1 MRCLPTR
8 WNWATAPRCGPIWT
22 ASGRG
27 WQPLHD
33 KKIAASHEPSPWHDP
48 RHRHRHRHLRRAPHP
63 GRPGPPRRAF
73 GTQAVGRWRTAPLAQ
88 AQRPLVRPGA
98 ARRGAAQSCLRPID
112 PALACPAPWAR
123 PWGKGGVA
131 AALWP
136 GRDHAAR
143 RAQAMLRG
151 PGLAGP
157 HGRCKRLCQQLLH
170 GRKNPNPATPWRMM
184 LRRRLAHPLTGGV
197 TLFARNWESR
207 AQLLQLTRAI
217 EAVRAALLICVDHE
231 GGRVQRFCGDGFTR
245 LPAMRTLGAMWMDD
259 GRGAPGSGA
268 LRATNAATA
277 IGHVLGAELR
287 ACGVDLSFTPV
298 LDLAWGR
305 SSVIGDRALHR
316 DPRVVALM
324 AKSLMHGLL
333 QVGMAHC
340 GKHFPGH
347 GFVRADS
354 HTGLPVDRRSLRA
367 ILADDAAPY
376 QWLSSTLASVMPAH
390 VLSPR
395 VDSRPA
401 GFSQRWLQDILRRQL
416 RFAGAIFSDDL
427 GMEGAR
433 CIDGRRVSHTDAAIA
448 ALDAGCDLVLLCNQG
463 QGLAVDE
470 LIAGLEQAQARGR
483 WQPSLV
489 SESRRLALLPA
500 TRAPDWDALIHQR
513 AYRQARSALEVHD

>member
-1 MRCLPTR
+1 MANHGIPMT
-8 WNWATAPRCGPIWT
+8 G
-22 ASGRG
+22 
-27 WQPLHD
+27 H
-33 KKIAASHEPSPWHDP
+33 
-48 RHRHRHRHLRRAPHP
+48 
-63 GRPGPPRRAF
+63 
-73 GTQAVGRWRTAPLAQ
+73 APLI
-88 AQRPLVRPGA
+88 LDLEGKELGA
-98 ARRGAAQSCLRPID
+98 AE
-112 PALACPAPWAR
+112 
-123 PWGKGGVA
+123 
-131 AALWP
+131 
-136 GRDHAAR
+136 
-143 RAQAMLRG
+143 
-151 PGLAGP
+151 
-157 HGRCKRLCQQLLH
+157 
-170 GRKNPNPATPWRMM
+170 
-184 LRRRLAHPLTGGV
+184 RRRLAHPLTGGV
-197 TLFARNWESR
+197 ILFARNWENR

-217 EAVRAALLICVDHE
+217 EAVRADLLICVDHE

-316 DPRVVALM
+316 DPRVVALL

-347 GFVRADS
+347 GFARADS

-390 VLSPR
+390 VLYPR

-489 SESRRLALLPA
+489 SESRRLALRPA
-500 TRAPDWDALIHQR
+500 TRAPDWDALMHQR